1 MKKWNFIEIKD
12 NEKLTVRSLSNDNV
26 KGEVLKK
33 VKGIQFDFFIT
44 RVLKNKKIKKYKNNK
59 KKN

>member
-33 VKGIQFDFFIT
+33 VEGIQFDSFIK
-44 RVLKNKKIKKYKNNK
+44 RGS
-59 KKN
+59 